1 MTYGQGERGTQ
12 KPRRPPNSRGG
23 AQASGDKLTP
33 PITTIKLPLTPT
45 TASPQLVPSPSGSTF
60 NFGGPEPGIR
70 RSSPGL
76 RSSTVIPE
84 SLISD
89 LSRADPFFTRAAAG
103 LPVDVSQEELDKL
116 NNRIN
121 KDVTETAIVFGKQ
134 KAFSIASA
142 STKGFSPTKTGRC

>member
-1 MTYGQGERGTQ
+1 M
-12 KPRRPPNSRGG
+12 
-23 AQASGDKLTP
+23 
-33 PITTIKLPLTPT
+33 
-45 TASPQLVPSPSGSTF
+45 
-60 NFGGPEPGIR
+60 
-70 RSSPGL
+70 
-76 RSSTVIPE
+76 IPE